1 MAIAMSRDTRLVFAY
16 RNALINWVTDK
27 LYFTTSILEESSI

>member
-1 MAIAMSRDTRLVFAY
+1 MTIAMSRDTGLVFAY

-27 LYFTTSILEESSI
+27 LFLLLLYW

>member
-16 RNALINWVTDK
+16 RNALMNWVTDK
-27 LYFTTSILEESSI
+27 LFLLLLYW